1 MQMNTTNV
9 SCYKGQGSEG
19 NNHGGLSQNYNHME
33 DTLYGIKFSIPNFS
47 YFLIKILCNFRVAR
61 AI

>member
-33 DTLYGIKFSIPNFS
+33 DNLYGIKFRVPNFGHF
-47 YFLIKILCNFRVAR
+47 YEKFMQ
-61 AI
+61 